1 MSTVSRTQG
10 APSVTGNFRFGSI
23 HVHHLPVPGEGPVV
37 SVSSASGPSSES
49 IPEKP
54 VMTVGVSRVE
64 EVEQRFFRSKLPET
78 WTVEDQLNLSRFN
91 QSLKKLTSSS
101 CCGWLISDVCC
112 YLRGFARNRPQERAL
127 QNPFL
132 TDLKQ
137 ESNKNIQVLKLRQTW
152 NMNSPVTYSS
162 HVWNS
167 NQATH

>member
-101 CCGWLISDVCC
+101 C
-112 YLRGFARNRPQERAL
+112 
-127 QNPFL
+127 
-132 TDLKQ
+132 
-137 ESNKNIQVLKLRQTW
+137 VLKLRQTW